1 MRPQPLIVI
10 GLLLTA
16 GCRRQSGGSGLPPD
30 PPPRLIEAKV
40 RFHQVT
46 LSKFAEHPRL
56 WVYEPVD
63 DHRVHPCI
71 FIAAAGS
78 PLITG
83 MSLSEGDQ
91 AEHLPYA
98 RAGFTVVAYDV
109 SGQGAPADPIASKL
123 FAKRRLGIDNGKAAI
138 DAALAH
144 EAIDPLRLYAVGHSS
159 AATLAL
165 QLAAD
170 DSRIR
175 GCVAFAPVTDEQKWV
190 DMVAMSQVQVNAPNM
205 PALIAQYSPMANIE
219 NLRCPVMLFTASD
232 DKTVPTSTVETYA
245 DKLKAVNHD
254 VSLVSVTSG
263 GHYDSMIKKGIPAA
277 IEWLQRS
284 RTK

>member
-1 MRPQPLIVI
+1 MRSRPLIVL

-16 GCRRQSGGSGLPPD
+16 GCRRQSGGSALPPD

-46 LSKFAEHPRL
+46 LSKFSEHPRL

-63 DHRVHPCI
+63 DHRIHPCI

-109 SGQGAPADPIASKL
+109 SGQGPPANPITSKL
-123 FAKRRLGIDNGKAAI
+123 FAKRRLGIDNAKAAI

-159 AATLAL
+159 AGTLAL
-165 QLAAD
+165 QIAAD

-175 GCVAFAPVTDEQKWV
+175 GCVAFAPVTDEKRWV
-190 DMVAMSQVQVNAPNM
+190 DMVAMSQVQVNAPDM
-205 PALIAQYSPMANIE
+205 PALIAQYSPIANVD
-219 NLRCPVMLFTASD
+219 NLHCPVMLFTAND
-232 DKTVPTSTVETYA
+232 DQTVATSTVQSYTE
-245 DKLKAVNHD
+245 KLKAVNPD
-254 VSLVSVTSG
+254 VSLVTATSG
-263 GHYDSMIKKGIPAA
+263 GHYDSMVKKGIPAA